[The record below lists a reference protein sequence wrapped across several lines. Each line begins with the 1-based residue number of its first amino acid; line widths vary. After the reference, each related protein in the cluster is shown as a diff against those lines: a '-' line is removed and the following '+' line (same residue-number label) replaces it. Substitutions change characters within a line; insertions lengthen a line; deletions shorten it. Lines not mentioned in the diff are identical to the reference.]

1 MNTRAIAKKI
11 VKALISSHGHVLGDL
26 QDIPEEIEEQ
36 IESVLDTVDTN
47 GEEEGAWDESE

>member
-36 IESVLDTVDTN
+36 IESVLDAVDIS